1 MKEAKINTNEKII
14 RYLKQLRTFLT
25 NGEYRLQLLRASN

>member
-1 MKEAKINTNEKII
+1 MKEKLTQNEKVI
-14 RYLKQLRTFLT
+14 RYLKQLPTFLT